1 MCPHSS
7 AVDRDQA
14 ADHRA
19 RRFVRTPHRQAA
31 FSPSRRPAVQ
41 SPLTTRR
48 GGDPAADL
56 GIAWLAV
63 DLFHNHNEIKIG

>member
-7 AVDRDQA
+7 AADRDQA
-14 ADHRA
+14 ADRRA

-31 FSPSRRPAVQ
+31 FSPSRRRRAVR
-41 SPLTTRR
+41 SPLTTLR
-48 GGDPAADL
+48 GGDPVADL

-63 DLFHNHNEIKIG
+63 DAMDESEVGCC

>member
-14 ADHRA
+14 ADRRA

-31 FSPSRRPAVQ
+31 FSPSRRRRRAVQ
-41 SPLTTRR
+41 RPLTTLR
-48 GGDPAADL
+48 GGDPVADL
-56 GIAWLAV
+56 GITWLAV
-63 DLFHNHNEIKIG
+63 DAMDESE